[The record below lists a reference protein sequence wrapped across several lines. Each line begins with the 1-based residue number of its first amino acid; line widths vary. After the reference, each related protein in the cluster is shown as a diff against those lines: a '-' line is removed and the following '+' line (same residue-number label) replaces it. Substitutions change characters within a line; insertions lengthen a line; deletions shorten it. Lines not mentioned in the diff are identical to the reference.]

1 VSHHC
6 HARGCSTPVPPERL
20 FCLRHWQMVPRNLQ
34 AAVWR
39 HYRDGQC
46 DDKNPSRAWHETADA
61 AIGFVAL
68 IEEQS
73 CTRGE
78 VRALIAYGYEDR
90 VIEVWARRGEKYRRA
105 AEQVIAQ
112 LKAETQSRR

>member
-1 VSHHC
+1 MHTC
-6 HARGCSTPVPPERL
+6 HARGCPAPVPPERL
-20 FCLRHWQMVPRNLQ
+20 FCLRHWRMVPRNLQ

-46 DDKNPSRAWHETADA
+46 SDKNPSNAWHDAAAA

-68 IEEQS
+68 LEEQT

-78 VRALIAYGYEDR
+78 VRALIAYGYEQLAVD
-90 VIEVWARRGEKYRRA
+90 VWARRGEKYRKA
-105 AEQVIAQ
+105 AEKVIAEI
-112 LKAETQSRR
+112 KAETQQKR